1 MAISGIN
8 SIGTSFYTYQSTINN
23 MRLSQ
28 ALSQNPR
35 ASQAYSGY
43 GSKYSSSRSAAMK
56 SDVNFARQYSAS
68 MTDLMGAANELRPSN
83 RGSVLNDLK
92 VTSSDTS
99 IATAKEKL
107 TVRDQKDIRLDVQ
120 QVARAQVNVGDG
132 VQALAR
138 AVSDMNFMVDDGSKT
153 VNVRVG
159 TVDNNGAARTNVDML
174 KEAAEQI
181 NRGNN
186 GVAASVVQKDGVASL
201 RLEGRSTGENNTFR
215 VSGQMGAAAGA
226 ENIQTE
232 AANAKY
238 SVSSNGRTMQFES
251 QSNEVTVDSARIGVT
266 LKGAGQT
273 TISSGVDVDKAAS
286 ALDDLVKSY
295 NSSLKFLNDN
305 YGRGSGVDRQL
316 RNMAS
321 GLGSGQS
328 LERLGITVN
337 KDATLSF
344 DRGSLVENMKESPSR
359 AKDLVSGISNMAE
372 RAYAKAET
380 GMNVSSSSLVNGDVS
395 GTGSRP
401 ITNPYN
407 VFAMYSRSGA
417 YNMSNYYAVG
427 TMMNYLI

>member
-1 MAISGIN
+1 MAINGIN
-8 SIGTSFYTYQSTINN
+8 SIGTSYYTYQSTINN
-23 MRLSQ
+23 LRLSQ

-56 SDVNFARQYSAS
+56 ADISFARQYSTS

-99 IATAKEKL
+99 IATAKERL
-107 TVRDQKDIRLDVQ
+107 TVRDQKDIQLDVQ
-120 QVARAQVNVGDG
+120 QVARTQVNAGDG
-132 VQALAR
+132 VRASAR
-138 AVSDMNFMVDDGSKT
+138 AVSDMNFTVDDGSKA

-159 TVDNNGAARTNVDML
+159 AVDNNGAARTNADML

-186 GVAASVVQKDGVASL
+186 GVTASVVQKDGMASL
-201 RLEGRSTGENNTFR
+201 RLESRSTGADNTFR
-215 VSGQMGAAAGA
+215 VNGQMGAAAGA

-251 QSNEVTVDSARIGVT
+251 RSNEVTVDSTRIGVT
-266 LKGAGQT
+266 LKGTGRT
-273 TISSGVDVDKAAS
+273 TISSGVDVDKVAS
-286 ALDDLVKSY
+286 AVDDLVKSY
-295 NSSLKFLNDN
+295 NSSLKLLNDN
-305 YGRGSGVDRQL
+305 YGRGTGVNRQL

-328 LERLGITVN
+328 LEKLGITVN

-344 DRGSLVENMKESPSR
+344 DRGSLVENMKENPSQVR
-359 AKDLVSGISNMAE
+359 SLVSNVSNMAE
-372 RAYAKAET
+372 RAYAKAAT
-380 GMNVSSSSLVNGDVS
+380 GMSVSSSSLVNGDVS
-395 GTGSRP
+395 GTGSRS

-407 VFAMYSRSGA
+407 VFAMYSRGGA

>member
-1 MAISGIN
+1 MAINGVN
-8 SIGTSFYTYQSTINN
+8 SFGTSYYTYQAAINN

-28 ALSQNPR
+28 ALSRNPR

-43 GSKYSSSRSAAMK
+43 GSKYSSSRSTAMQ
-56 SDVNFARQYSAS
+56 SNISFAKQYSTS
-68 MTDLMGAANELRPSN
+68 MTDLMGAANELRSSN
-83 RGSVLNDLK
+83 RGSVLNDLT
-92 VTSSDTS
+92 VTSTDTS
-99 IATAKEKL
+99 IATAKERL
-107 TVRDQKDIRLDVQ
+107 TVRDQKDIQLDIQ
-120 QVARAQVNVGDG
+120 QVAQAQLNVSDG
-132 VQALAR
+132 VR
-138 AVSDMNFMVDDGSKT
+138 ASAKADSDMNFAVDDGSKT
-153 VNVRVG
+153 VNVRVSA
-159 TVDNNGAARTNVDML
+159 VDNNGAARTNADML

-186 GVAASVVQKDGVASL
+186 GVTASVVQKDGVASL
-201 RLEGRSTGENNTFR
+201 QLESKSTGADNTFR
-215 VSGQMGAAAGA
+215 VSGQMGAAAGV
-226 ENIQTE
+226 ENVQAE

-238 SVSSNGRTMQFES
+238 SVSSNGQTMQFES
-251 QSNEVTVDSARIGVT
+251 RTNEVTVDSTRIGVT
-266 LKGAGQT
+266 LKGTGQV

-305 YGRGSGVDRQL
+305 YGRGTGVGRQL

-321 GLGSGQS
+321 GLGSDQS
-328 LERLGITVN
+328 LEKMGITVN

-344 DRGSLVENMKESPSR
+344 DKGSFVKSMKESPSQAR
-359 AKDLVSGISNMAE
+359 SLISNVNNMAE
-372 RAYAKAET
+372 RAYAKGVT
-380 GMNVSSSSLVNGDVS
+380 GVNVSSSSLVNGDVS
-395 GTGSRP
+395 STASKS